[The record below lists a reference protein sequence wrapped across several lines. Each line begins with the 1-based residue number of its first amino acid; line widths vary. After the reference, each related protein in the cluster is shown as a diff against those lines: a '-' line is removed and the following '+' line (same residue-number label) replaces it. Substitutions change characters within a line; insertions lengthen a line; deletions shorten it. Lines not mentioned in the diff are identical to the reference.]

1 MAVASLVGNL
11 ASAVLREM
19 AGVTATDRALVVL
32 PDVRFSLTAEVVRL
46 LSVATVLRYSV
57 VVVVAVVKLL
67 VATIF
72 RRFSVVAV
80 LLKLTFVLSVG
91 VLSIEADGFKL
102 SPVVIIRFAVVAA
115 LVRWLAVV
123 PAVKRLDDSL
133 FA

>member
-102 SPVVIIRFAVVAA
+102 SPVVIRFAVVAA